1 MQEPRNDD
9 IPSYRPLALVTARLL
24 ARRWLLYALVCA
36 AVFGLQVAFVTFV
49 HVKLAPLYAMLVG
62 PPLAI
67 AVVTVFTGADAT
79 GTLSLAERWER
90 IAERAWAIVVID
102 VALSFVNASGLQTVQ
117 TGDALNVVFGFLTL
131 LLSGMLVYAEPFAAL
146 EPQAQTL
153 TVVPF
158 AILRSMMLAWVNI
171 SRIFALLAVQVGLD
185 ILVLLAEQGA
195 RRVGISATLWV
206 DLALQTLLS
215 APLAAL
221 FAVAYLD
228 TVSQERRTLL

>member
-1 MQEPRNDD
+1 M
-9 IPSYRPLALVTARLL
+9 L
-24 ARRWLLYALVCA
+24 ARRWLLYVLVCA
-36 AVFGLQVAFVTFV
+36 IVFGLQAGFVSFV
-49 HVKLAPLYAMLVG
+49 HVKLASLYAMLIG

-67 AVVTVFTGADAT
+67 AAITVFTGADAT
-79 GTLSLAERWER
+79 GTLTLAQRWER
-90 IAERAWAIVVID
+90 IAERAWAIVIID
-102 VALSFVNASGLQTVQ
+102 VGLSFVNASGLQTVQ
-117 TGDALNVVFGFLTL
+117 AGDAMNVVFGFLTL

-146 EPQAQTL
+146 ESQTQTL
-153 TVVPF
+153 TIVPF

-185 ILVLLAEQGA
+185 IVVLLAEQGA
-195 RRVGISATLWV
+195 RRLGLSGTLWV

-228 TVSQERRTLL
+228 TVSEERRTLT

>member
-1 MQEPRNDD
+1 
-9 IPSYRPLALVTARLL
+9 LL
-24 ARRWLLYALVCA
+24 ARRWLLYVLVCA
-36 AVFGLQVAFVTFV
+36 IVFGLQAAFVSFV
-49 HVKLAPLYAMLVG
+49 HVKLAALYAMLIG

-67 AVVTVFTGADAT
+67 AAITVFTGADAT
-79 GTLSLAERWER
+79 GTLTLAQRWER
-90 IAERAWAIVVID
+90 IAERAWAIVIID
-102 VALSFVNASGLQTVQ
+102 VGLSFVNASGLQTVQ
-117 TGDALNVVFGFLTL
+117 AGDAMNVVFGFLTL

-146 EPQAQTL
+146 ESQTQTL
-153 TVVPF
+153 TIVPF

-185 ILVLLAEQGA
+185 IVVLFAEQGA
-195 RRVGISATLWV
+195 RRLGLSGTLWV

-228 TVSQERRTLL
+228 TVSEERRTLA